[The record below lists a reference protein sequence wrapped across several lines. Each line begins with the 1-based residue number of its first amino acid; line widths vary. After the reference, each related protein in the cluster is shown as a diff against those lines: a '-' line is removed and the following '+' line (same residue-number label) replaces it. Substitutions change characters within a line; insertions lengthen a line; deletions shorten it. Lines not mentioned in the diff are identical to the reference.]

1 MRTFESDYCL
11 NEGPF
16 IFVTFMFTEIIES
29 TTPDLEP
36 NCPKCRQK
44 QSLINKY

>member
-1 MRTFESDYCL
+1 MGTFESDYCL

-16 IFVTFMFTEIIES
+16 IFVTFMFMEIIES
-29 TTPDLEP
+29 TMPDLEP
-36 NCPKCRQK
+36 NCPKCNQK